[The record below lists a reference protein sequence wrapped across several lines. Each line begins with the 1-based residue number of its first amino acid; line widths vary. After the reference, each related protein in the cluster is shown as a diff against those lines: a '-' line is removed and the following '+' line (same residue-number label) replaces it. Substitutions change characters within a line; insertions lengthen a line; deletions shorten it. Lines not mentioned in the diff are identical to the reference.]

1 MVPRTI
7 DPSKRAFKNGQT
19 VRFSREVHEQAFM
32 LCRALG
38 LTFSE
43 LVERAVRNEI
53 AAAEKAPTVK
63 NAIDVLRGLDESMRR
78 RLAIREGT
86 E

>member
-19 VRFSREVHEQAFM
+19 VRFSRETHEQAFM

-43 LVERAVRNEI
+43 LVERAV
-53 AAAEKAPTVK
+53 K
-63 NAIDVLRGLDESMRR
+63 NAMDVLRGLDESIRR
-78 RLAIREGT
+78 RQAIREGA